1 MNGLSWATV
10 YWHLSKHQFDVSR
23 RITASFCEA
32 PKISFL
38 CIIEVILYT
47 RMFIID
53 ICWFY
58 STQSRLHRIVVLFWG
73 VTLPHP
79 SVHMYKVKLT
89 SHLAL
94 EMHLWPNLNSNN
106 TFYESQFCLVT
117 VWFKN
122 GPRIQVCK
130 IRIYEIQFWGFSLS
144 FLRWGKENSFFLLDL
159 EFQMYILELLQ
170 G

>member
-1 MNGLSWATV
+1 MYYRSDIV
-10 YWHLSKHQFDVSR
+10 YQDVYNWHLLV
-23 RITASFCEA
+23 
-32 PKISFL
+32 L
-38 CIIEVILYT
+38 
-47 RMFIID
+47 
-53 ICWFY
+53 FY
-58 STQSRLHRIVVLFWG
+58 PESRLHRILVLFWG

-94 EMHLWPNLNSNN
+94 EMHLWPNLNLNN

-130 IRIYEIQFWGFSLS
+130 IRMYEIQFWGFSLS
-144 FLRWGKENSFFLLDL
+144 FLRRGKENSFFSAGLGVPDIHSRAAARI
-159 EFQMYILELLQ
+159 ETDWELIQ
-170 G
+170 NRGKQNQKTDKNI